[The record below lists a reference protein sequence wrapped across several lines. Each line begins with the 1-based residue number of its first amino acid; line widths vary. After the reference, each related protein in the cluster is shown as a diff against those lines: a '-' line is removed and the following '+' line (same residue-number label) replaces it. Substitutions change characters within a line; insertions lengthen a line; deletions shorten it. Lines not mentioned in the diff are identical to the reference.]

1 MCPLA
6 SNQLDKTFF
15 VIVGAAF
22 ILFQTSVR
30 LIGSELWPDFFFVFF
45 LVLVLNPE
53 PRLQKITRLHNTT
66 RFLSVMKEHFLFF
79 TAMPQPEIYVKIIW
93 MFECLLNDKIVHV
106 HRNQANAHVLN
117 QFTCVYIVPI
127 SRFQMLYFERL
138 RTLLSDS
145 GEEERPTI

>member
-53 PRLQKITRLHNTT
+53 PRLQDYTT
-66 RFLSVMKEHFLFF
+66 RFLPAMKQHFLFF

-93 MFECLLNDKIVHV
+93 MSECLLNDKIIHV

>member
-45 LVLVLNPE
+45 CFSFE
-53 PRLQKITRLHNTT
+53 FWTKITKDYKITQHP
-66 RFLSVMKEHFLFF
+66 VMKQHFLFF

-93 MFECLLNDKIVHV
+93 MSECLLNDKIVHV

>member
-53 PRLQKITRLHNTT
+53 PRLQDYKITQHP
-66 RFLSVMKEHFLFF
+66 VMKQHFLFF

-93 MFECLLNDKIVHV
+93 MSECLLNDKIVHV

>member
-53 PRLQKITRLHNTT
+53 PRLQDYTT
-66 RFLSVMKEHFLFF
+66 QHPVMKQHFLFF

-93 MFECLLNDKIVHV
+93 MSECLFNDKIVHV

-138 RTLLSDS
+138 QTLLSDS